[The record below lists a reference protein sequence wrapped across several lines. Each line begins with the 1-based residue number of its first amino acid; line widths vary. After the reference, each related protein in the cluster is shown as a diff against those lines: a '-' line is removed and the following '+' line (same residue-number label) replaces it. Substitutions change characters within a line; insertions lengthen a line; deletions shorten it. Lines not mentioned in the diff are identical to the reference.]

1 MTTIQIQK
9 HNKELLKEYG
19 DGSFDNRINQ
29 LMQDIKEYVP
39 LDVMDTPTTSMRVDE
54 DTIELLKSF
63 RITPKESYEN
73 IIVRLLLL
81 AKTLNINDE

>member
-39 LDVMDTPTTSMRVDE
+39 LDVMDTPITSMRVNE

-73 IIVRLLLL
+73 VIVRLLLL
-81 AKTLNINDE
+81 AKTLNINDD

>member
-39 LDVMDTPTTSMRVDE
+39 SDVMDTPVTSMRVSE

-73 IIVRLLLL
+73 VIVRLLLL
-81 AKTLNINDE
+81 AKTLNINDD